1 MPLQDRDRRIS
12 YTYEPP
18 RDSWT
23 EWKRQVPREQS
34 LRERLDDLRRL
45 DRDFDLRA
53 LVAERADGEGD
64 GVDTEA
70 LAAVLENPP
79 PNADKTRVALVQIR
93 RRCMSALPAARSEGC
108 DEAADKLAE
117 IQSIC
122 DDLLDF

>member
-12 YTYEPP
+12 YTYEPT
-18 RDSWT
+18 RDSWDA
-23 EWKRQVPREQS
+23 WKRQVPREQS

-53 LVAERADGEGD
+53 LVAGGGGDAVDAD
-64 GVDTEA
+64 A
-70 LAAVLENPP
+70 LADVLDDPP

-93 RRCMSALPAARSEGC
+93 QKCMSGLPAARSEGC
-108 DEAADKLAE
+108 DEAADKLGE

-122 DDLLDF
+122 DELLDF